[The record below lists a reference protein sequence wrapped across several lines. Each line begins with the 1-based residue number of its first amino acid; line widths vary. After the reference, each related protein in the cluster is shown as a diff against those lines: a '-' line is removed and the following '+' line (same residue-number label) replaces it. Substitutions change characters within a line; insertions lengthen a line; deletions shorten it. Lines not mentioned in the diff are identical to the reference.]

1 MPRLISVDKKKEKK
15 ITHKDCGAVI
25 GYYQNEVKE
34 FVHHDYGGGSDLY
47 HYIECPKCKERV
59 FLD

>member
-1 MPRLISVDKKKEKK
+1 MPRLIKIDKKKEKK

-34 FVHHDYGGGSDLY
+34 FVYHDYGGGSELC
-47 HYIECPKCKERV
+47 HYIECPRCKERV
-59 FLD
+59 LVD